1 MRKID
6 IYAVCVSCGKPLGD
20 DDNHTRCP
28 ECRRRLKKEEE
39 EKKHYNPNFNANE
52 QLDRDCVEAAKQ
64 GLSYGKWRSLQEMKK
79 MREGRN

>member
-39 EKKHYNPNFNANE
+39 EKRHYNPNFHANE
-52 QLDRDCVEAAKQ
+52 KLDADAVAAQKE
-64 GLSYGKWRSLQEMKK
+64 GLSYGKYKMKQYLESLK
-79 MREGRN
+79 RG